1 MLGWAPAPVNRA
13 HMRGRVPTGLS
24 SADARRTLDASL
36 PWAALALGLI
46 EREHAATRFALT
58 DQGRAVLA
66 E

>member
-24 SADARRTLDASL
+24 SADARRTLDASV
-36 PWAALALGLI
+36 PWAALLGLI
-46 EREHAATRFALT
+46 ERDHAVTRFALI
-58 DQGRAVLA
+58 DRGRAVLA